1 MPSGKAHLH
10 VPQPFLDFGCLR
22 LVFLGHV
29 TSEDGRGSC
38 EVPLFDSLGLMA
50 VKTTLVGFRML
61 AALEDEDGTVF
72 SMKT

>member
-10 VPQPFLDFGCLR
+10 VPQPFLDFGCLL
-22 LVFLGHV
+22 LVFLGPV
-29 TSEDGRGSC
+29 TSEGCRGSC
-38 EVPLFDSLGLMA
+38 EVPLFASLGLMA
-50 VKTTLVGFRML
+50 VKTLVGFRML